1 MDRSTPA
8 AASLTGDSSSTNDP
22 RRYLSDRMGGQ
33 QHARGGGAMRRD
45 ARPLPRAS
53 DGRGASALTPWL
65 FPHEKANSRCNGTRE
80 QKKRKTEIMVQ
91 FFIWTYTVEVAAGT
105 APAPLSLSALC
116 AVLSPSRTSQG
127 RFIIYI
133 LSRIRQKLL
142 PPESKRTRTCVA

>member
-1 MDRSTPA
+1 
-8 AASLTGDSSSTNDP
+8 
-22 RRYLSDRMGGQ
+22 MGGQ

-91 FFIWTYTVEVAAGT
+91 FFIWTYTVQLKHTNNRLGDWSSSEEIRNITMQFELDRLKQAASYG
-105 APAPLSLSALC
+105 
-116 AVLSPSRTSQG
+116 
-127 RFIIYI
+127 I
-133 LSRIRQKLL
+133 L
-142 PPESKRTRTCVA
+142 P